1 MYEAVLE
8 INIEDLPKVIL
19 NTSDYTSIYNEDS
32 THEEYILETL
42 KNYFQP
48 RNSNKDCVTITDLI
62 DYERISNNRYRGFIL
77 NHSAIENEHQL
88 AATSMMTKKII
99 RELQNDM
106 EIEGYINSINVLLDD
121 LRENLRGTLPLAVK
135 SFDLKQFI
143 KLLSFKYDYT
153 EDYARL
159 INRLEQVVPLVVDEM
174 NYQAKEKAFLIYLYP
189 EAGLSIK
196 EQIRFRKILKDL
208 PVPII
213 VLTESAYFLS
223 KSIKGLNYFI
233 NNVQMIT
240 ETFFEDSYW
249 NAPINIDEEKFKER
263 FEYLFEKYCSFLE
276 VNPTISN
283 YNLTEIVVFDD
294 LDLYVVIAFLKHCNL
309 EYQLDIDQTKISSAL
324 SAYLF
329 S

>member
-8 INIEDLPKVIL
+8 ISIEELPRVIL
-19 NTSDYTSIYNEDS
+19 NTSEYTSIYNEDS

-48 RNSNKDCVTITDLI
+48 RNSNKDCVTITNLLEC
-62 DYERISNNRYRGFIL
+62 ERVSNNRFRGFIL

-99 RELQNDM
+99 RKLHNDM

-143 KLLSFKYDYT
+143 RLLSFKYDYT

-196 EQIRFRKILKDL
+196 EQIRFRKTLNDL
-208 PVPII
+208 PISII
-213 VLTESAYFLS
+213 VLTESSYFLS
-223 KSIKGLNYFI
+223 ENIKGLNYFI
-233 NNVQMIT
+233 NNIQMIT
-240 ETFFEDSYW
+240 EEFIDDSYW
-249 NAPINIDEEKFKER
+249 NAPINIEIEKFKER
-263 FEYLFEKYCSFLE
+263 FEYLFKKYCSFLE

-294 LDLYVVIAFLKHCNL
+294 LDLYIVIAFLKHCKFN
-309 EYQLDIDQTKISSAL
+309 YQLDIDREKISSAL
-324 SAYLF
+324 SVYLF

>member
-48 RNSNKDCVTITDLI
+48 RNSNKDSVSITNLI
-62 DYERISNNRYRGFIL
+62 EYERVSNNRYRGFIL

-143 KLLSFKYDYT
+143 KLLSFKYDYS

-196 EQIRFRKILKDL
+196 EQIRFRKILNDL

-213 VLTESAYFLS
+213 VLTESPYFLS
-223 KSIKGLNYFI
+223 NSIKGLNYFI
-233 NNVQMIT
+233 QNVQMIT

-263 FEYLFEKYCSFLE
+263 FEYLFNKYCSFLE

-283 YNLTEIVVFDD
+283 YNLTEIVAFDD

-309 EYQLDIDQTKISSAL
+309 AYQLDIDQTKISSAL